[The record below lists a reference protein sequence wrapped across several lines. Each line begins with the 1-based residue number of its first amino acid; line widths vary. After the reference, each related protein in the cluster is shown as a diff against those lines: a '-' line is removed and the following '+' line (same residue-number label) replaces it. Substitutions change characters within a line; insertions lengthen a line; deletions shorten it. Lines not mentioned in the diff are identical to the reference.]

1 MGGSEMINVEVIH
14 KEIIKPSSPTP
25 HHLRYL
31 PLSVFDQFKY
41 EIYLPHVVFY
51 PSSSEEHS
59 LVAEKSELLKKSLS
73 EALTQFYPFAGEF
86 KYNDSINCDDRGAVF
101 LEAQVNCPMS
111 KILDDK
117 HGLENMGKL
126 IPTPVRSKHAQ
137 GGHLLLVQANVFECG
152 GLAIAASFFHKVV
165 DALSISKF
173 MESWAEIARC
183 SASTTDHHVVLPTE
197 FCVAATLFP
206 PQEYF
211 NSPKKLMLPLTENYM
226 VRRRRFVF
234 DASKIAALKVKAAS
248 ATVPSP
254 TRVEAVSVL
263 IWKCAMEASRSNL
276 GFVRSSTWRHAVN
289 MRKILAQ
296 PFAENLLGNFSFY
309 AISKVE
315 ENEANDL
322 QILVAKLRKSV
333 EELKVKHTNEI
344 RAEDVVQ
351 FFKEYGELI
360 EKDDMD
366 NYTCSSLCR
375 FPFCSANFG
384 WRKPSCTRFPLT
396 EVFKNMF
403 LLSDAT
409 DGNGIE
415 AYLSMKEED
424 MVMFETNQDLL
435 TYASLQ

>member
-1 MGGSEMINVEVIH
+1 MINVEVIH

-101 LEAQVNCPMS
+101 LEAQV
-111 KILDDK
+111 
-117 HGLENMGKL
+117 
-126 IPTPVRSKHAQ
+126 
-137 GGHLLLVQANVFECG
+137 
-152 GLAIAASFFHKVV
+152 
-165 DALSISKF
+165 
-173 MESWAEIARC
+173 
-183 SASTTDHHVVLPTE
+183 
-197 FCVAATLFP
+197 
-206 PQEYF
+206 
-211 NSPKKLMLPLTENYM
+211 
-226 VRRRRFVF
+226 
-234 DASKIAALKVKAAS
+234 
-248 ATVPSP
+248 
-254 TRVEAVSVL
+254 
-263 IWKCAMEASRSNL
+263 
-276 GFVRSSTWRHAVN
+276 
-289 MRKILAQ
+289 
-296 PFAENLLGNFSFY
+296 
-309 AISKVE
+309 E

-384 WRKPSCTRFPLT
+384 WGKPSCTRFPLT